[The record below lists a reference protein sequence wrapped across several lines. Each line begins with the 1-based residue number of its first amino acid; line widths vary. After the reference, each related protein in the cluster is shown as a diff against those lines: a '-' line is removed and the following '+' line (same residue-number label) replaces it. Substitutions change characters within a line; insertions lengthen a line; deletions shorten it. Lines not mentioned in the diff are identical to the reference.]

1 MIPGLGQ
8 KMYNM
13 SLVWFVI
20 PEKRAIKD
28 LCLKDLG
35 ANLNRFLL
43 HNDGTI
49 WVSIRIYDELN
60 HINTFKS
67 MNSQRHKYIYT
78 THWLLSEDANS
89 LFWKLI

>member
-8 KMYNM
+8 KMYKM

-28 LCLKDLG
+28 WCLKDLG
-35 ANLNRFLL
+35 AKLNRFLL

-49 WVSIRIYDELN
+49 
-60 HINTFKS
+60 
-67 MNSQRHKYIYT
+67 
-78 THWLLSEDANS
+78 
-89 LFWKLI
+89 